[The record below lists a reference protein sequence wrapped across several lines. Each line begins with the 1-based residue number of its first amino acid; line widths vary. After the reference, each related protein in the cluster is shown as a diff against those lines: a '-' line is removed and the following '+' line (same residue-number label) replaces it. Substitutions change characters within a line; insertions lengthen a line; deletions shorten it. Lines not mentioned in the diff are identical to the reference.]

1 MIDILVNILPI
12 SEDISPFSNFESKD
26 DKFPSQCI
34 QRPPD
39 DSNEASTS
47 SLYKGEQADASLLF
61 TTVGAVIFTTV
72 ECSVGERPGVSCE
85 QEREK
90 KGG

>member
-1 MIDILVNILPI
+1 MVNILRI
-12 SEDISPFSNFESKD
+12 SKDIPFSNFGSED
-26 DKFPSQCI
+26 DKFPSQRI
-34 QRPPD
+34 P
-39 DSNEASTS
+39 SEH
-47 SLYKGEQADASLLF
+47 ADASLLF
-61 TTVGAVIFTTV
+61 TTVGAVIFTTL